1 MYNFLEF
8 NILKEIII
16 FIELYIFN
24 LFHGREKNDHVRKIS
39 ISYSFNFVYFLLPY
53 LLLFFFILLS
63 FHYFFL
69 FNIFHLYFSFLFFYL
84 YSSFFFFFIFFFY
97 FVFIFHILKEKF
109 GSIKIRLF
117 VLGNCE
123 KFFFAIIIFW
133 NVLLTELFWLDM
145 LNCQDQR

>member
-24 LFHGREKNDHVRKIS
+24 LFHGHEKNDHVRKTS
-39 ISYSFNFVYFLLPY
+39 ILYSFNFVNFYFPIFYYFFSFSFPFIVLI
-53 LLLFFFILLS
+53 LFFIFIFCLHFS
-63 FHYFFL
+63 SL
-69 FNIFHLYFSFLFFYL
+69 FVIFIFHLYFY
-84 YSSFFFFFIFFFY
+84 
-97 FVFIFHILKEKF
+97 FHILKEKF

-123 KFFFAIIIFW
+123 KFFFAIIIFDPDNW
-133 NVLLTELFWLDM
+133 AYPIRTVPSEEHS
-145 LNCQDQR
+145 RR